1 MDQRLIN
8 NKLESLRKCLFRVEQ
23 KRPSSPDE
31 LQNNLD
37 LQDIISVN
45 LERAVQLCV
54 DIGAHIISHSEFEA
68 PTSLGETFDILGK
81 TDVLSSHT
89 SLQLKKAVGFR
100 NIAVH
105 AYQKL
110 DWDIVYYISQEGLN
124 DFKTFAK
131 EIMIYLDNS

>member
-1 MDQRLIN
+1 MDKRLIE
-8 NKLESLRKCLFRVEQ
+8 NKLESLRKCMSRVEK

-31 LQNNLD
+31 LHNNLD

-54 DIGAHIISHSEFEA
+54 DIGAHLISLSEFDA
-68 PTSLGETFDILGK
+68 PTSLGETFEILEK
-81 TDVLSSHT
+81 MDVISSPT
-89 SLQLKKAVGFR
+89 SIQLKKAVGFR

-105 AYQKL
+105 AYQKI
-110 DWDIVYYISQEGLN
+110 DWNIVYYISQEGLN

-131 EIMIYLDNS
+131 EISIYLDNN